1 RAVLDFR
8 RSREGIELYKPAAGE
23 DPASCKT
30 GRFLAGMPAA
40 SSYELFIEAVKRH
53 TAGDRSPAN
62 PAAEDFGFGQGL
74 RVQRVLDELVPG
86 GLSQ

>member
-1 RAVLDFR
+1 
-8 RSREGIELYKPAAGE
+8 
-23 DPASCKT
+23 
-30 GRFLAGMPAA
+30 MPAA